1 MAILDPSD
9 YTVLWLAPLEIE
21 LQAARLMLDEHHGTE
36 FPEAKNCI
44 FHAGRMCGYNVI
56 IAHVLDRSYGV
67 AWAASVI
74 GEASIF
80 KNIQFSLLVGVAA
93 GLPNPARKPPI
104 DIRLGDVLVARV
116 EGNDAA
122 IIPYGFGKETE
133 NDGFQLMGSG
143 HVLEKTKKVVS
154 SIIST
159 LKLKYG
165 NSADFF
171 LPHYNKIRDKDHQL
185 SGIFMD
191 PGQEN
196 DILYQ
201 INDDGTEHIVQRR
214 RRPSCDR
221 TRVWYGT
228 LGSGDKLMKNA
239 RKRNELRD
247 EYDLIGLEMEAA
259 GVMNI
264 KRPGVIRGVCDYG
277 DRHKNDEW
285 QPYAAAMAASYA
297 KALLAEIP
305 KPPDQNSQ
313 FTLYCLILPLDL
325 ESS

>member
-1 MAILDPSD
+1 M
-9 YTVLWLAPLEIE
+9 YW
-21 LQAARLMLDEHHGTE
+21 
-36 FPEAKNCI
+36 K
-44 FHAGRMCGYNVI
+44 
-56 IAHVLDRSYGV
+56 
-67 AWAASVI
+67 
-74 GEASIF
+74 
-80 KNIQFSLLVGVAA
+80 K
-93 GLPNPARKPPI
+93 RKKLSPP
-104 DIRLGDVLVARV
+104 
-116 EGNDAA
+116 
-122 IIPYGFGKETE
+122 F
-133 NDGFQLMGSG
+133 
-143 HVLEKTKKVVS
+143 
-154 SIIST
+154 IST

-165 NSADFF
+165 NGANFF
-171 LPHYNKIRDKDHQL
+171 LPHYNKIRDKDRQL

-196 DILYQ
+196 DVLYQ

-214 RRPSCDR
+214 RRPSSDR